1 LNFEDAEVVEEEVV
15 VPETTQQ
22 MQFEEVGDKPD
33 FNHES

>member
-22 MQFEEVGDKPD
+22 MQFEEVGDKPG
-33 FNHES
+33 F

>member
-22 MQFEEVGDKPD
+22 MQFEEVVINQD

>member
-22 MQFEEVGDKPD
+22 MQFEEGDKPD